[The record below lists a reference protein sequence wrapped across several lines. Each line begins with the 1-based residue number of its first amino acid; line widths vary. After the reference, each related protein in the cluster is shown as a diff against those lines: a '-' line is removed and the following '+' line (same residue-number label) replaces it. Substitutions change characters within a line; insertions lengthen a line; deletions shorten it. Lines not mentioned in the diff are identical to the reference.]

1 MEWHLDKTQS
11 VESIHLPSVL
21 NGGHFQTTDQLKA
34 YLPLALTQL
43 FPNLEKEI
51 ELRLRLSE
59 LTAPKQ

>member
-1 MEWHLDKTQS
+1 MEWHLDKTQL

-21 NGGHFQTTDQLKA
+21 NGGHFQTTDRLKA

-51 ELRLRLSE
+51 DS
-59 LTAPKQ
+59 